1 MQPQLLSRDRCGIR
15 GPSDERHD
23 TIDIAYVVSTTPALY
38 HDSVTRPLDIGLAL
52 IATRRAAGISQR
64 ELGDA
69 VGVAQQQIARWEAS
83 GYRNAALERVDAVA
97 QVLGYSAA
105 DLPLAAEAP
114 AAYAAGTAAP
124 VVTPV
129 RDLGE
134 IAARIRAH
142 GRELEGRFGIVRI
155 GVFGSFVHGE
165 QTDASDVDLLVEMPQ
180 KGGFLY
186 IQAAQYVEDFLGRD
200 VDFAD
205 ATLLK
210 ERLRERILR
219 EAVYVWSA

>member
-1 MQPQLLSRDRCGIR
+1 M
-15 GPSDERHD
+15 
-23 TIDIAYVVSTTPALY
+23 A
-38 HDSVTRPLDIGLAL
+38 RPLDFGKAL
-52 IATRRAAGISQR
+52 VNARHAAGVSQR
-64 ELGDA
+64 DLGAA

-83 GYRNAALERVDAVA
+83 DYRNASLERVDAVA
-97 QVLGYSAA
+97 RALGYAA

-114 AAYAAGTAAP
+114 AAYAAGATAP
-124 VVTPV
+124 TVTPV

-134 IAARIRAH
+134 ITARIRAH
-142 GRELEGRFGIVRI
+142 GRELQERFGIVRI

-165 QTDASDVDLLVEMPQ
+165 QTDASDVDLLVDMPK

-186 IQAAQYVEDFLGRD
+186 VEAAQYVEDFLGRD

-210 ERLRERILR
+210 ERLRERVLR
-219 EAVYVWSA
+219 EAVYVWAA